1 MLNTNTTYA
10 TIKPSPHYL
19 VISLKQ
25 KQLDHATIKPSPH
38 YLGITI
44 KKDKKKKR
52 NLQRALE
59 TLTCKV

>member
-38 YLGITI
+38 YLGITL
-44 KKDKKKKR
+44 KKDKKKK
-52 NLQRALE
+52 E
-59 TLTCKV
+59 ICKGRLKL